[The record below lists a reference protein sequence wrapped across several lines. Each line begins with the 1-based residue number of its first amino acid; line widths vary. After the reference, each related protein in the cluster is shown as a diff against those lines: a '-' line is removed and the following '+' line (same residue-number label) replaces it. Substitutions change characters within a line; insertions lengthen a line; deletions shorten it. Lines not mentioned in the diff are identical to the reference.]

1 MGKASK
7 GTEVSPRNSLSRRT
21 LMAAA
26 GAGALAAGGSAFAP
40 KTVFAQKKVTVKY
53 TLGWLPEGANIWSY
67 AAKQFWSKAGID
79 VVIEKGTG
87 SAAATQAIAQG
98 KYEFG
103 IPAAPNSIQQAVKGL
118 PLLSLGCFN
127 YDTTMGIAVRPES
140 AIKAPADLKGKKVG
154 STLTSGEYP
163 FLPTFLKNV
172 GLTMADIQS
181 VALDNKVREVALI
194 DKQCDAISCFV
205 ASALPKIIAA
215 GITPRVF
222 LYSRFGLPFY
232 AHSLTT
238 TSEYFAKEKALC
250 EAMTMGLAEGVKFA
264 LLNPAETIEILFKE
278 VPELKLASTAKEQ
291 LEIGMG
297 VWAANYASKEAMDKG
312 IGYADPAV
320 YAKMTDLVFEN
331 ASAPGDKKPDPASLY
346 TNEFVGK
353 LKLSDAEW
361 TKAKAA
367 SAKYA
372 LG

>member
-1 MGKASK
+1 MRKPSKAVAI
-7 GTEVSPRNSLSRRT
+7 GANGLSRRQ
-21 LMAAA
+21 LVGAAA
-26 GAGALAAGGSAFAP
+26 GAAAVAAGAAFLP
-40 KTVFAQKKVTVKY
+40 KKVFAQKKVTVKY

-67 AAKQFWSKAGID
+67 AAKQFWAKSGID

-127 YDTTMGIAVRPES
+127 YDTTMGVAVRPEGP
-140 AIKAPADLKGKKVG
+140 IKAPADLKGKKVG

-163 FLPTFLKNV
+163 FLPAFLKNV
-172 GLTMADIQS
+172 GLTMKDIQS

-194 DKQCDAISCFV
+194 DKQCDAITCFI
-205 ASALPKIIAA
+205 ASALPKLMAA
-215 GITPRVF
+215 GVNPRVF
-222 LYSRFGLPFY
+222 LYSKYGLPFY

-238 TSEYFAKEKALC
+238 TPEFFAKEKALC
-250 EAMTMGLAEGVKFA
+250 EAMTMGLSEGVKFA
-264 LLNPAETIEILFKE
+264 LLNPSETIEILFKE

-297 VWAANYASKEAMDKG
+297 VWAANYCSKTPMEKG
-312 IGYADPAV
+312 VGFAEPAV
-320 YAKMTDLVFEN
+320 YAKMTELILEN
-331 ASAPGDKKPDPASLY
+331 ASAPGDKKPDPNALF

-353 LKLSDAEW
+353 LKLTDAEW
-361 TKAKAA
+361 AKAKAA
-367 SAKYA
+367 SSKYA

>member
-1 MGKASK
+1 
-7 GTEVSPRNSLSRRT
+7 
-21 LMAAA
+21 
-26 GAGALAAGGSAFAP
+26 
-40 KTVFAQKKVTVKY
+40 VKY

-67 AAKQFWSKAGID
+67 AAKQFWTKAGID

-127 YDTTMGIAVRPES
+127 YDTTMGVAVRPES
-140 AIKAPADLKGKKVG
+140 PIKAPADLKGKKVG
-154 STLTSGEYP
+154 STLTSGEYA
-163 FLPTFLKNV
+163 FLPIFLKNV
-172 GLTMADIQS
+172 GLTPADIQAI
-181 VALDNKVREVALI
+181 ALDSKVREVALI
-194 DKQCDAISCFV
+194 ENQCDAITCFV
-205 ASALPKIIAA
+205 ASALPKLIASKVN
-215 GITPRVF
+215 PRVF
-222 LYSRFGLPFY
+222 LYRSYGLPFY

-238 TSEYFAKEKALC
+238 TNEYFAKEKALC
-250 EAMTMGLAEGVKFA
+250 AEMTAGLCEGVKFA
-264 LLNPAETIEILFKE
+264 LLNPKETIEIMFKE
-278 VPELKLASTAKEQ
+278 VPELKLASTAQEQ

-297 VWAANYASKEAMDKG
+297 VWAANYASKEAIDKG
-312 IGYADPAV
+312 VGYADPAV
-320 YAKMTDLVFEN
+320 YAKMTDLIFEN
-331 ASAPGDKKPDPASLY
+331 AGAAGDKKPDPAALY

-361 TKAKAA
+361 AKAKAA

>member
-1 MGKASK
+1 MRKASK
-7 GTEVSPRNSLSRRT
+7 GTDVSPRNSLSRRP
-21 LMAAA
+21 LIAAG
-26 GAGALAAGGSAFAP
+26 GAGALAPGGTAPAP

-103 IPAAPNSIQQAVKGL
+103 IPAAPNSIQQAVKAL

-194 DKQCDAISCFV
+194 DKQCDAITCFV
-205 ASALPKIIAA
+205 ASALPKIMAA
-215 GITPRVF
+215 GISPRVF

-238 TSEYFAKEKALC
+238 TNEYFAKEKALC

-312 IGYADPAV
+312 IGFADPAV

-361 TKAKAA
+361 AKAKAA

>member
-1 MGKASK
+1 MRKDVDKSGAI
-7 GTEVSPRNSLSRRT
+7 VRNRLSRRNFV
-21 LMAAA
+21 AAA
-26 GAGALAAGGSAFAP
+26 GAGALVAGTGFAP
-40 KTVFAQKKVTVKY
+40 KKVYAQKKVTVKY

-67 AAKQFWSKAGID
+67 AARQFWTKAGID

-140 AIKAPADLKGKKVG
+140 TIKAPADLKGKKVG

-163 FLPTFLKNV
+163 FLPAFLKNV

-181 VALDNKVREVALI
+181 ISLDSKVREGALI
-194 DKQCDAISCFV
+194 DKQCDAITCFV
-205 ASALPKIIAA
+205 ASALPKIMAA
-215 GITPRVF
+215 GINPRVF
-222 LYSRFGLPFY
+222 LYSKYGLPFY

-238 TSEYFAKEKALC
+238 TNEYFAKEKALC
-250 EAMTMGLAEGVKFA
+250 EAMTMGLSEGVKFA
-264 LLNPAETIEILFKE
+264 LLNPAQTIEILFKE
-278 VPELKLASTAKEQ
+278 VPELKLASTAQEQ

-297 VWAANYASKEAMDKG
+297 VWAANYASKEAIDKG
-312 IGYADPAV
+312 VGYADPVV
-320 YAKMTDLVFEN
+320 YAKMTDLIFEN
-331 ASAPGDKKPDPASLY
+331 AGAAGDKKPDPASLY

-361 TKAKAA
+361 AKAKAA

>member
-1 MGKASK
+1 MRKDVDKSGAI
-7 GTEVSPRNSLSRRT
+7 VRNRMSRRNFV
-21 LMAAA
+21 AAA
-26 GAGALAAGGSAFAP
+26 GAGALVAGTGFAP
-40 KTVFAQKKVTVKY
+40 KKVYAQKKVTVKY

-67 AAKQFWSKAGID
+67 AAKQFWTKAGID

-127 YDTTMGIAVRPES
+127 YDTTMGVAVRPES

-163 FLPTFLKNV
+163 FLPAFLKNV

-181 VALDNKVREVALI
+181 ISLDSKVREGALI
-194 DKQCDAISCFV
+194 DKQCDAITCFV
-205 ASALPKIIAA
+205 ASALPKIMAA
-215 GITPRVF
+215 GINPRVF
-222 LYSRFGLPFY
+222 LYSKYGLPFY

-238 TSEYFAKEKALC
+238 TNEYFAKEKALC
-250 EAMTMGLAEGVKFA
+250 EAMTMGLSEGVKFA
-264 LLNPAETIEILFKE
+264 LLNPAQTIEILFKE
-278 VPELKLASTAKEQ
+278 VPELKLASTAQEQ

-297 VWAANYASKEAMDKG
+297 VWAANYASKEAIDKG
-312 IGYADPAV
+312 VGYADPAV
-320 YAKMTDLVFEN
+320 YAKMTDLIFEN
-331 ASAPGDKKPDPASLY
+331 AGAAGDKKPDPASLY

-361 TKAKAA
+361 AKAKAA

>member
-1 MGKASK
+1 MRRDAKTLK
-7 GTEVSPRNSLSRRT
+7 GTLSRRGFV
-21 LMAAA
+21 AV
-26 GAGALAAGGSAFAP
+26 GSAVAATGFVP
-40 KTVFAQKKVTVKY
+40 KKVFAQKKVTVKY

-67 AAKQFWSKAGID
+67 AAKQFWTKAGID

-127 YDTTMGIAVRPES
+127 YDTTMGVATKPES

-181 VALDNKVREVALI
+181 VSLDNKVREVALI
-194 DKQCDAISCFV
+194 DNQCDAITCFV

-215 GITPRVF
+215 GIKPRVF
-222 LYSRFGLPFY
+222 LYSKYGLPFY

-238 TSEYFAKEKALC
+238 TPEYFAKEKALC
-250 EAMTMGLAEGVKFA
+250 EAMTMGLAEGVKYA

-297 VWAANYASKEAMDKG
+297 VWAANYASKEAIDKG
-312 IGYADPAV
+312 VGWADPAV
-320 YAKMTDLVFEN
+320 YTTMTDLVFDN
-331 ASAPGDKKPDPASLY
+331 AAAAGDKKPDPASLY

-367 SAKYA
+367 SSKYA

>member
-1 MGKASK
+1 MRKDVDKTGA
-7 GTEVSPRNSLSRRT
+7 TVRNRLSRRNFVV
-21 LMAAA
+21 AA
-26 GAGALAAGGSAFAP
+26 GAGALAAGTGFAP
-40 KTVFAQKKVTVKY
+40 KKVHAQKKVTVKY
-53 TLGWLPEGANIWSY
+53 TLGWLPEGPNIWSY
-67 AAKQFWSKAGID
+67 AAKQFWTKAGID

-127 YDTTMGIAVRPES
+127 YDTTMGVAVRPES
-140 AIKAPADLKGKKVG
+140 TIKAPADLKGKKIG

-163 FLPTFLKNV
+163 FLPAFLKNV

-181 VALDNKVREVALI
+181 VSLDNKVREVALI
-194 DKQCDAISCFV
+194 DKQCDAISCFI
-205 ASALPKIIAA
+205 ASALPKLMAA
-215 GITPRVF
+215 GVSPRSF
-222 LYSRFGLPFY
+222 LYSKYGLPFY

-238 TSEYFAKEKALC
+238 TNEYFAKEKALC
-250 EAMTMGLAEGVKFA
+250 EAMTMGLSEGVKFT
-264 LLNPAETIEILFKE
+264 LLNPAETIEIMFKE

-297 VWAANYASKEAMDKG
+297 VWAANYACKEAMDKG

-320 YAKMTDLVFEN
+320 YTKMTDLIFEN
-331 ASAPGDKKPDPASLY
+331 ASAAGDKKPDPASLY

-361 TKAKAA
+361 AKAKAA